1 MDRVAEAWKVFK
13 AEEAYS
19 FIQRMQAIREE
30 NLATIKGK
38 TKVMDVTKVERM
50 IAHLPYQLT
59 TSQRETVDDIIK
71 DLANPLRMY
80 RLLQGDVGS
89 GKTVVATIALYANYV
104 RKQQGAFM
112 APTDALAKQHFL
124 TLSALLKDYG
134 VRISLLVGSLPNHE
148 KQAIKES
155 LLHGTIDLVI
165 GTHALFSQDT
175 TYFDLGLAVIDE
187 QHRFGVNQRDV
198 LKDKGK
204 HADLLM
210 MSATPIPR
218 SLAMT
223 LYADMDVSTLTQFPY
238 AARKVTTTIVEE
250 ADALIDYAIAT
261 HLEKQKC
268 VYIIAPK
275 IIESDTGKQSVMTL
289 AKHYRVKY
297 GTRVGLLHG
306 QLDQEDKDAI
316 LKDFASGKKPILVS
330 TTVVEVGLDVKPA
343 TVMIIHDADTFG
355 LASLH
360 QLRGRIGRD
369 GAEALCLLVVQDR
382 QVEGIERLQVL
393 VDSNDGFYIA
403 EQDLA
408 LRGPGELLGSR
419 QAGIPGFQYLNIV
432 QDQPLI
438 QMIKKII

>member
-1 MDRVAEAWKVFK
+1 
-13 AEEAYS
+13 
-19 FIQRMQAIREE
+19 
-30 NLATIKGK
+30 
-38 TKVMDVTKVERM
+38 
-50 IAHLPYQLT
+50 
-59 TSQRETVDDIIK
+59 
-71 DLANPLRMY
+71 
-80 RLLQGDVGS
+80 
-89 GKTVVATIALYANYV
+89 
-104 RKQQGAFM
+104 
-112 APTDALAKQHFL
+112 
-124 TLSALLKDYG
+124 
-134 VRISLLVGSLPNHE
+134 
-148 KQAIKES
+148 
-155 LLHGTIDLVI
+155 
-165 GTHALFSQDT
+165 
-175 TYFDLGLAVIDE
+175 
-187 QHRFGVNQRDV
+187 
-198 LKDKGK
+198 
-204 HADLLM
+204 
-210 MSATPIPR
+210 
-218 SLAMT
+218 
-223 LYADMDVSTLTQFPY
+223 
-238 AARKVTTTIVEE
+238 
-250 ADALIDYAIAT
+250 
-261 HLEKQKC
+261 
-268 VYIIAPK
+268 
-275 IIESDTGKQSVMTL
+275 MTL

-382 QVEGIERLQVL
+382 KVEGIERLQVL

-438 QMIKKII
+438 QMIKKIWKLAMIYIEANFYKLLIQTIGYQMI